1 MVSKVRL
8 PDRVDPG
15 PVVDVGE
22 EDLHLDDVPGTTARS
37 TQGAVEIAYSDLELL
52 DNIIGHQPFGVR
64 IGVDPDV
71 TGMTA
76 QDVVDELKAGD
87 PPVWTRVR
95 EGESDIVIHGFGM
108 SEGQDKIVGER
119 IAALFGR

>member
-1 MVSKVRL
+1 MNHEERL
-8 PDRVDPG
+8 ATIEQQCQTVMGPLRGIPG
-15 PVVDVGE
+15 LTV
-22 EDLHLDDVPGTTARS
+22 TM
-37 TQGAVEIAYSDLELL
+37 L
-52 DNIIGHQPFGVR
+52 DNVIGHQPFGVQ
-64 IGVDPDV
+64 ISVDPAAA
-71 TGMTA
+71 GMTA
-76 QDVVDELKAGD
+76 QDVVDKLKAGD